1 MRAQTSVAE
10 SAASPDSRVPEVRPV
25 RPSIPT
31 SETSDADIKRQV
43 DISNAK
49 ARDAR
54 KERRRGASLLA
65 NQMASSSFPSKNL
78 QQPQESDV
86 LADSATV
93 SNKNRRRQQRKE
105 NEIRQAKNKDR
116 QRTEDFLRITA
127 EARDPRHVCEPAKA
141 SDSATNGSTRQTKS
155 AMRQPRSECDTQQ
168 LAEVPDE
175 LVAVACDAQL
185 EIWQRKLRFAGHT
198 HM

>member
-31 SETSDADIKRQV
+31 SETSDAHIKRQV

-49 ARDAR
+49 ASSARRD
-54 KERRRGASLLA
+54 RRRGAGLHA
-65 NQMASSSFPSKNL
+65 HMGSSSSPSKNL

-86 LADSATV
+86 LAECATV
-93 SNKNRRRQQRKE
+93 SSKNRRRRQREE
-105 NEIRQAKNKDR
+105 NKIRQDKNKDSE
-116 QRTEDFLRITA
+116 RTKEFLRITA

-185 EIWQRKLRFAGHT
+185 KIWQRKLRFAGHT

>member
-1 MRAQTSVAE
+1 MAE
-10 SAASPDSRVPEVRPV
+10 C
-25 RPSIPT
+25 
-31 SETSDADIKRQV
+31 
-43 DISNAK
+43 
-49 ARDAR
+49 
-54 KERRRGASLLA
+54 
-65 NQMASSSFPSKNL
+65 
-78 QQPQESDV
+78 
-86 LADSATV
+86 ATV
-93 SNKNRRRQQRKE
+93 SSKNRRR
-105 NEIRQAKNKDR
+105 R
-116 QRTEDFLRITA
+116 QREENKTKQDKDKDSERTKEFLRITA

-185 EIWQRKLRFAGHT
+185 KIWQRKLRFAGHT